1 MTERADLLTAIG
13 ATISDYRSLPKCL
26 SEADHVDR
34 WISQFD
40 AAVQLPML
48 RELNHVFGRT
58 YISAANVKSFL
69 ETVFSSDDLAGH
81 DKRSFWRRSNLLDV
95 QERGNSQREMLAFFN
110 QVLLDRCAFDL
121 SETGKGADTF
131 VYFDDGLYTG
141 SRIRSDLRTWVADRA
156 PQTSNLHVVTITFHT
171 GGQYYARTGIEEIA
185 QQTGKTVYTT
195 WWRIKE
201 LEDRRSHTNNTD
213 VLRPVA
219 CPNDAAVQ
227 AYVAG
232 MRYRPVW
239 RTAGNVGPA
248 GVFSSDVGRRLLED
262 EFLKAGVRI
271 RNISGNFPAQHRPL
285 GYMRLETLGF
295 GSMIVTFRNCPNNAP
310 LALWAGDPWYPLF
323 PRRTNADTQFQNMI
337 AALFQEAEQ

>member
-81 DKRSFWRRSNLLDV
+81 DKRRFWRRANLLHV

-131 VYFDDGLYTG
+131 VYFDDGLFTG
-141 SRIRSDLRTWVADRA
+141 SRIRSDLRTWVANHA
-156 PQTSNLHVVTITFHT
+156 PQAANLHVVTITFHT
-171 GGQYYARTGIEEIA
+171 GGQYYAQTGIEDAVRQARKAINIR
-185 QQTGKTVYTT
+185 
-195 WWRIKE
+195 WWRNEE
-201 LEDRRSHTNNTD
+201 LEDSLSHTNNSD
-213 VLRPVA
+213 VLRPKA
-219 CPNDAAVQ
+219 CPDDAAVRN
-227 AYVAG
+227 YVAA
-232 MRYRPVW
+232 MNHPPVW
-239 RTAGNVGPA
+239 RSGSSVGPA
-248 GVFSSDVGRRLLED
+248 GVFSSDAGRELLEV

-271 RNISGNFPAQHRPL
+271 RNLSGNFPDQHRPL

-337 AALFQEAEQ
+337 AALFQEARQ